1 LRLKWITFSN
11 YYMKKQ
17 ITLLLLACFLLS
29 SCSYR
34 ITDFTII
41 STKNVDLSKAST
53 FKRGT
58 ARNEGVDKA
67 HIILTIPFGRPHLK
81 EAIDRAIEA
90 TPGAVAL
97 VDGVVYSKSWWA
109 ILYGQTKIIV
119 EGTPLMD
126 PSIVSNEKMPE
137 YSIATLDKDGNLKE
151 ISKISKDEYLAVKES
166 VVKNYSPRQFKSTK
180 DL

>member
-1 LRLKWITFSN
+1 
-11 YYMKKQ
+11 MKK

-29 SCSYR
+29 SCAYR

-41 STKNVDLSKAST
+41 STKNVDLSNASSFT
-53 FKRGT
+53 RGKT
-58 ARNEGVDKA
+58 RNEGMDKA

-126 PSIVSNEKMPE
+126 PALASNEKVPE
-137 YSIATLDKDGNLKE
+137 YSIAKLDRDGNIKE
-151 ISKISKDEYLAVKES
+151 VVEISKDEYLGMKNGI
-166 VVKNYSPRQFKSTK
+166 VKNLTPKNFKSTSE
-180 DL
+180 L

>member
-1 LRLKWITFSN
+1 
-11 YYMKKQ
+11 MKQ
-17 ITLLLLACFLLS
+17 ITLVLLACFLLS

-41 STKNVDLSKAST
+41 STKNVDLSRAST
-53 FKRGT
+53 FERGKS
-58 ARNEGVDKA
+58 RNEGVDTA

-109 ILYGQTKIIV
+109 IVYGQSKIIV

-126 PSIVSNEKMPE
+126 PSLASNEKMHE
-137 YSIATLDKDGNLKE
+137 YSIAQLDRNGELKE
-151 ISKISKDEYLAVKES
+151 ISEIPKEEYFEMKNS
-166 VVKNYSPRQFKSTK
+166 VVKNYSPREFKSTK